1 MSVMSSKQLST
12 TIKTI
17 KRSREKFQVA
27 VQEAL
32 ISCAF
37 YAMKDG
43 NVEPFNQLL
52 DAVGNATRIKG
63 LTMWAETFAP
73 VIVRDGKFNLNKT
86 AKKSIAVTS
95 EADFAEFEVDMRAG
109 PAWYEIAGEQK
120 VESIFDAPDYLERVI
135 KHLRKHGVDSD
146 VIAAVE
152 NAEIIARI
160 HKTHAE
166 DAAEGGDVYEGQ
178 IVPAPLQIAA

>member
-1 MSVMSSKQLST
+1 MSVMTSKQLSI

-17 KRSREKFQVA
+17 KRNREKLQHA

-32 ISCAF
+32 ISASF

-86 AKKSIAVTS
+86 AKKEIHV
-95 EADFAEFEVDMRAG
+95 ENEDDFAEYEAEMRAG
-109 PAWYEIAGEQK
+109 PTWYEIAGEQK
-120 VESIFDAPDYLERVI
+120 VQSIFDPAPYLGKVADKLE
-135 KHLRKHGVDSD
+135 KEGYADLAKQLRAVKGAYEMEL
-146 VIAAVE
+146 ITTIGAVE
-152 NAEIIARI
+152 IVDEVPRLQ
-160 HKTHAE
+160 
-166 DAAEGGDVYEGQ
+166 AA
-178 IVPAPLQIAA
+178 A